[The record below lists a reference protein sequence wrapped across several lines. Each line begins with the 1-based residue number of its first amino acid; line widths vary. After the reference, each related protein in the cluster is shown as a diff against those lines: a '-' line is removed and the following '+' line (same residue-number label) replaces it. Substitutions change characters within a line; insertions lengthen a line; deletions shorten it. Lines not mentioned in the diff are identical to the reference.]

1 MGETLR
7 NILEIGFGILF
18 TIGAVFNSLYTFKNG
33 EEFYGSFVER
43 ALLPPA
49 HQLVEAV
56 VIPRNQFFTVVMIV
70 IQLTSAISIYSRGG
84 LVKPGLIFGSDF
96 CLWGGVGVGCKWTDR
111 QLTDGI
117 PAFLSGGIHLD
128 WILPIWS
135 MQMRINRKML
145 RSTK

>member
-1 MGETLR
+1 MSETLR

-49 HQLVEAV
+49 RQFVEKV

-70 IQLTSAISIYSRGG
+70 IQLTAAISIYSRGG
-84 LVKPGLIFGSDF
+84 LVKPGLILGAIFAFGAAWVSSA
-96 CLWGGVGVGCKWTDR
+96 GGLIANLLMASLLFYLGSS
-111 QLTDGI
+111 I
-117 PAFLSGGIHLD
+117 
-128 WILPIWS
+128 
-135 MQMRINRKML
+135 
-145 RSTK
+145 